1 MIIKFRKFA
10 ITNIIFFSPATTP
23 NYKMNFKKLL
33 LVPVFIISILFLI
46 VLAIAMFPYIFTN
59 VYKFPA
65 MKPFSGV
72 EWYNPYADTSG
83 KWFKANFHA
92 HAQAWGGLT
101 NGTLT
106 PEQVDSVYKSLGYDF
121 AGISDYHK
129 ITKSKNVKDDE
140 FIPLYEH
147 GLNVW
152 KRHQHP
158 IGAKEIV
165 NFDYPLFQS
174 LHHKQDIIERIRP
187 TTKLLAINHPEF
199 LEGYHPDDFQYLSNY
214 THIEILNHYRTSV
227 HHWDA
232 ALSAGY
238 PAFGYGNDDSHNQT
252 RKDETGRYWTMVRAG
267 SLLGNLIVDALRKG
281 NSVAVKGNNAELDN
295 ELRYLR
301 VENDS
306 MKLKLTMPADSIL
319 LIGNYGEVL
328 GSFAKTD
335 SLVYPLK
342 KVKTYLRTEVY
353 NPKTTFFLN
362 PLIRTDGILPTYK
375 PVKNAAFSFVVRI
388 VGIAVYAFY
397 LVFIFRVIRKIYR
410 YLMNKA
416 VIRII

>member
-1 MIIKFRKFA
+1 
-10 ITNIIFFSPATTP
+10 
-23 NYKMNFKKLL
+23 
-33 LVPVFIISILFLI
+33 
-46 VLAIAMFPYIFTN
+46 
-59 VYKFPA
+59 
-65 MKPFSGV
+65 
-72 EWYNPYADTSG
+72 
-83 KWFKANFHA
+83 
-92 HAQAWGGLT
+92 
-101 NGTLT
+101 
-106 PEQVDSVYKSLGYDF
+106 
-121 AGISDYHK
+121 
-129 ITKSKNVKDDE
+129 
-140 FIPLYEH
+140 
-147 GLNVW
+147 
-152 KRHQHP
+152 
-158 IGAKEIV
+158 
-165 NFDYPLFQS
+165 
-174 LHHKQDIIERIRP
+174 
-187 TTKLLAINHPEF
+187 
-199 LEGYHPDDFQYLSNY
+199 
-214 THIEILNHYRTSV
+214 
-227 HHWDA
+227 
-232 ALSAGY
+232 
-238 PAFGYGNDDSHNQT
+238 
-252 RKDETGRYWTMVRAG
+252 MVRAG

-416 VIRII
+416 VVRII